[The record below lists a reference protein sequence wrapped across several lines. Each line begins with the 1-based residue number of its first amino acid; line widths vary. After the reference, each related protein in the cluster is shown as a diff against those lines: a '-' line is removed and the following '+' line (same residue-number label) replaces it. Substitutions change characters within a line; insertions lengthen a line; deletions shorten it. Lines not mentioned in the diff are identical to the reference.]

1 MYGYFCIGFIDFMH
15 GDKSLTDYTNLFL
28 SYNLKKNIFLKMI
41 EVPNI
46 YLNLSNKTQF
56 RLNKMNKI

>member
-15 GDKSLTDYTNLFL
+15 GDKSLIDYTNLFL